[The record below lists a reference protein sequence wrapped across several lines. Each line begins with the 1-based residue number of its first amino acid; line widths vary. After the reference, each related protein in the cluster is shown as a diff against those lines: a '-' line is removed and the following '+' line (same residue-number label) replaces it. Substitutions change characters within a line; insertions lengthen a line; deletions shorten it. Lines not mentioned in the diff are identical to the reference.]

1 MKYTMSSTTL
11 YRLSGISVLIG
22 GLFAALAAVPVFFT
36 GEDPASSLAATAAL
50 LRIIGD
56 MLIVVGLPGVYSRQA
71 QQAGLFGL
79 IGFLFTFVYILI
91 QGVVGDTVEA
101 FILPFLASAAPS
113 LVKGSPPQGLVIFF
127 LVGGLLGVVGSVL
140 LGVMTLRAKTV
151 ARWAGLPL
159 IVGVVLSLTAP
170 FLPPVVGTTGMVLF
184 LIGLAWLGFGV
195 WLPRQPTSQLELP
208 LMPLGPEI

>member
-1 MKYTMSSTTL
+1 MSSTTL
-11 YRLSGISVLIG
+11 YRLSGISLLIG

-36 GEDPASSLAATAAL
+36 GEDPASPIAASAAL

-71 QQAGLFGL
+71 QRAGLLGL
-79 IGFLFTFVYILI
+79 IGFLFTLVYILI

-127 LVGGLLGVVGSVL
+127 LVGGLLGLVGSVL
-140 LGVMTLRAKTV
+140 LGVTMLRAKTMT
-151 ARWAGLPL
+151 RWGGLLL
-159 IVGVVLSLTAP
+159 IVGIVLYLAGIP
-170 FLPPVVGTTGMVLF
+170 LPPVVGTTGTVLF
-184 LIGLAWLGFGV
+184 LIGLAWLGFEV
-195 WLPRQPTSQLELP
+195 WSSRQPTSQPELP
-208 LMPLGPEI
+208 STNAVRV